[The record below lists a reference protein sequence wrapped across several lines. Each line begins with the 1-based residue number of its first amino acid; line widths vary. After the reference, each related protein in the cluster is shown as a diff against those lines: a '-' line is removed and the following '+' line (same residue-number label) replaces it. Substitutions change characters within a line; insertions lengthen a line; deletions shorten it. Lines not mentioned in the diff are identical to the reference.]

1 MPVRIAEGAVIA
13 ALFLMG
19 ILAANHSRSAP
30 EKNLTCGGTKT
41 GPPHG
46 EILHGLALE
55 DWSTGL

>member
-1 MPVRIAEGAVIA
+1 VLVRIAESAVIA

-19 ILAANHSRSAP
+19 ILAANHSGRVP
-30 EKNLTCGGTKT
+30 ETKLTCGGTKT